1 MGSKRTF
8 APAAFAAILV
18 LPLAVVPPALAN
30 DPPARANVPAQ
41 SSAEPPADDRAAFAV
56 AMRKSSELVKA
67 GRYGDAAT
75 WSAAAAGMALELHG
89 PDSIETAV
97 ALHNDGFVLRS

>member
-1 MGSKRTF
+1 
-8 APAAFAAILV
+8 
-18 LPLAVVPPALAN
+18 
-30 DPPARANVPAQ
+30 
-41 SSAEPPADDRAAFAV
+41 
-56 AMRKSSELVKA
+56 MRKSSELVKA